1 MNEQLLREFVLITG
15 LGDFL
20 SADNVTEIEGA
31 VTPDEFSRL
40 QAIVDTIPETDE
52 VEAEVIA
59 LARRMVRE
67 SVERLLALEVTN
79 HSVN

>member
-15 LGDFL
+15 LGAVLGVDG
-20 SADNVTEIEGA
+20 VTEIEGA

-52 VEAEVIA
+52 MEAEVVS
-59 LARRMVRE
+59 LARRMTRE
-67 SVERLLALEVTN
+67 AVERLLALEVTD
-79 HSVN
+79 SDV